1 LALKVTHKQL
11 SIWKGGKLSID
22 SYAGS
27 TDCLWFSNDPD
38 LLDIVLQFLNRITI
52 FPKFGEAIFD
62 SWQFSGK
69 MKLWIKGALIQ
80 KLGFIK
86 ASKFVD

>member
-1 LALKVTHKQL
+1 
-11 SIWKGGKLSID
+11 
-22 SYAGS
+22 
-27 TDCLWFSNDPD
+27 
-38 LLDIVLQFLNRITI
+38 LDIVLQFLNRITI